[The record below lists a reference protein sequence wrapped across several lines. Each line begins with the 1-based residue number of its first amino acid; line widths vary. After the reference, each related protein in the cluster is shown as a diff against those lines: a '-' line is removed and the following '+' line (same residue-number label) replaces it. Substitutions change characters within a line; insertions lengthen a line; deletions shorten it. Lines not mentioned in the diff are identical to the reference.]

1 VKQTV
6 QNDALAPLIQEK
18 LRMGSEVSFTV
29 VGESMRPFFVD
40 KETVVTLKQFP
51 SYKRGDICLAMSSH
65 QKLILHRIIK
75 IRGTE
80 VILRGDA
87 LKTKEVLVRDAVL
100 GKVIRYQTN
109 QKTVET
115 NSHHFRFHSFLWS
128 LCYPVKR
135 YVLAIIR
142 RVGRR

>member
-1 VKQTV
+1 
-6 QNDALAPLIQEK
+6 
-18 LRMGSEVSFTV
+18 
-29 VGESMRPFFVD
+29 MRPFFVD

-51 SYKRGDICLAMSSH
+51 SYKKGDICLAMSPN

-75 IRGTE
+75 IVE
-80 VILRGDA
+80 SQVILRGDA
-87 LKTKEVLVRDAVL
+87 LKKTEVFTLDAVL
-100 GKVIRYQTN
+100 GKVIRYQTK
-109 QKTVET
+109 QKTIET
-115 NSHHFRFHSFLWS
+115 SSHLFRFHSFLWS